1 MILESPFSS
10 PLRLTVLAT
19 KTTVLLIVLPLL
31 FIAVSVGLFSQWY
44 WFFSLVVAALLSLA
58 AFYYLKL
65 HFWQHLAK
73 SVTEFN
79 QDSEGQWSLL
89 CPNLLRQKSQSEWVL
104 AELLG
109 NSFASSWL
117 VVLNFKGEGKR
128 FTVILPAD
136 SLDSDTFRHLR
147 VRLRVA
153 FS

>member
-1 MILESPFSS
+1 M
-10 PLRLTVLAT
+10 VVAT
-19 KTTVLLIVLPLL
+19 KTTVQLIVLPLL
-31 FIAVSVGLFSQWY
+31 FIALSVGFFSQWH
-44 WFFSLVVAALLSLA
+44 WMFSITIAVVLSLA

-65 HFWQHLAK
+65 HAWQHLAK

-89 CPNLLRQKSQSEWVL
+89 CPNLYREKSQSEWVL

-109 NSFASSWL
+109 NSFVSSWL

-136 SLDSDTFRHLR
+136 SLDSDTFRRLR
-147 VRLRVA
+147 VRLRVT